1 MPAEV
6 GLKLMVEEHELPL
19 VAQGLVPVI
28 DADSPVGAVTVNKTE
43 STAIPGNPLLA
54 VAVTVVVLDVP
65 GNSGP
70 KLIGEAETVIEAMVA
85 ELEFANVAVSTV
97 SGRRFALG
105 GDETRTQI
113 GPPPAATTLLL
124 PQNWLLVWNPIVVL
138 ETELEML

>member
-1 MPAEV
+1 MT
-6 GLKLMVEEHELPL
+6 VEEHELPL
-19 VAQGLVPVI
+19 VVQGLVPVI
-28 DADSPVGAVTVNKTE
+28 EADSPVCAVTVNKME

-54 VAVTVVVLDVP
+54 VAVIVVVLDVA

-70 KLIGEAETVIEAMVA
+70 NLVGEAETVTDAMVA
-85 ELEFANVAVSTV
+85 ESEFAKVAVSTV

-105 GDETRTQI
+105 GDDTRTQI

-138 ETELEML
+138 DTELEML